1 MSKQRSSFV
10 LPIGYAEQVM
20 ELEMKLEDE
29 ESV

>member
-1 MSKQRSSFV
+1 MSKQKNSLV